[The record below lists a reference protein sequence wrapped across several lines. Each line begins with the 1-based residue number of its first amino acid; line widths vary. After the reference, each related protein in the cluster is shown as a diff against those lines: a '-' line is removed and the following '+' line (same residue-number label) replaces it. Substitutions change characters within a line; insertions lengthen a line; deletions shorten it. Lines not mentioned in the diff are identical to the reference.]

1 MLNDVILELVGE
13 RGLNQADLHRIVKE
27 GILAAYLKKYPT
39 AQIEVNLNTKEDTIE
54 VTIGKEVVAT
64 PEDDLTQI
72 SLRKARF
79 IQKDVEVGQTVWSPF
94 DGTIGR
100 VEILKAKQV
109 IAGKLRDIEALR
121 LYDEFKDKLGDI
133 VHGTVHKI
141 ERNAVIVALRGA
153 YALLPRSNFIPTERY
168 VPVRPIKA
176 LLKEVHQEYK
186 GEEGQLILDRASS
199 AFLIKLLEL
208 EIPEVYDKLIEIKS
222 AARRAGYKSK
232 IIVASNDANID
243 PVGTCVGVGG
253 GRIKPILKELG
264 GEKIDIIS
272 WANSKEELVKSA
284 LRPAEVNRVELGS
297 DGAAHVW
304 ISDDQRAFA
313 IGKLGQ
319 NIALASELLNT
330 HIELIA
336 SGGESVDAHNNDDSD
351 NDNNV
356 DLEQ

>member
-1 MLNDVILELVGE
+1 M
-13 RGLNQADLHRIVKE
+13 
-27 GILAAYLKKYPT
+27 Y
-39 AQIEVNLNTKEDTIE
+39 
-54 VTIGKEVVAT
+54 
-64 PEDDLTQI
+64 
-72 SLRKARF
+72 
-79 IQKDVEVGQTVWSPF
+79 
-94 DGTIGR
+94 
-100 VEILKAKQV
+100 
-109 IAGKLRDIEALR
+109 
-121 LYDEFKDKLGDI
+121 
-133 VHGTVHKI
+133 
-141 ERNAVIVALRGA
+141 
-153 YALLPRSNFIPTERY
+153 
-168 VPVRPIKA
+168 
-176 LLKEVHQEYK
+176 QEYK
-186 GEEGQLILDRASS
+186 GEEGQLILDRGSS
-199 AFLIKLLEL
+199 EFLIKLFEL

-232 IIVASNDANID
+232 IIVASNDVNID

-272 WANSKEELVKSA
+272 WANSKEELIKSA
-284 LRPAEVNRVELGS
+284 LRPAEVNRVEIGS
-297 DGAAHVW
+297 DGTAHVW

-336 SGGESVDAHNNDDSD
+336 SGGESIDIDDNDDSN